1 MRHNLLLGVAL
12 AAFVLPAAAS
22 AQETT
27 STIRG
32 SVMANGAPVG
42 DARVKI
48 TNSATGTVRDLTT
61 DSAGTFNAP
70 GLPIGGPYTVE
81 VSSPQGN
88 TQVTDVF
95 TVAGQPF
102 LLPVEL
108 AATTGSDAAGPDI
121 VVTASRV
128 RGAGL
133 TASGPTTVLN
143 ANDISKVASV
153 NRDIRDLMR
162 RDPFAT
168 LDTSST
174 NGRQVTFAGQN
185 PRFNRFTIDGVPIT
199 DSFGLN
205 PDALPSRRGPVPLD
219 SIGQFETKV
228 APYDIREGFFQGG
241 VINAV
246 LRSGTNK
253 FQGTGFYTQS
263 SDGLTGNKTRPYL
276 TNTTGNIVQPK
287 FKSEDFGAEL
297 SGPIIKDKVFF
308 MIAGER
314 VRAATPLPYGT
325 VDDNAGAPVT
335 GLTSATVNN
344 IIATA
349 KSRYGYDAGGIV
361 RNNGDS
367 DDRLVG
373 KLSANLSNTQ
383 RLTVTGIYTKD
394 SLIVPTS
401 TASNTLSLSS
411 NAYTKPNEVYA
422 GVGQLNSDWSSNFS
436 TEVRGMYKHYSSG
449 QIPLLGRSA
458 QLAVCTAP
466 TSDRSNNG
474 VSTATTNSTSCAA
487 GVSSVQIGAGG
498 PSQTNILRVTTYG
511 GSFLANLRAGN
522 HNFRLLTEYQ
532 HNATFNAFVNPSA
545 GTYYFDSIAD
555 FNAGNAQSFSYNN
568 APSLNPN
575 DAAANFSYSTYTFGL
590 QDDWKITS
598 NLNVSAGLRY
608 DLFGADSRPA
618 VNPVF
623 VNRYGYSNASF
634 ISGRGLF
641 QPRFSF
647 DYRPVRHVSVR
658 GGVAIFGA
666 GSPDVYVGNSFSN
679 TGVLNTS
686 ISARQTDGGIYQL
699 NNITNAAGATILQNV
714 NINNIPPAANTALQT
729 AAGGL
734 TSNPNNLTSLNALA
748 PNFKLPSQL
757 RSTLSINYD
766 GPLGPLGGGW
776 NLGVDGLYSKVRNQ
790 VIVTDIR
797 SVVNGTTTPDGRPR
811 YSSIITSN
819 PTDSGADYLLTNTN
833 KGVGYVGVVH
843 ARKDF
848 DFGLGIGGSYTYQW
862 VKDAGG
868 LTSSQ
873 ASSIYG
879 NGGALDPN
887 FGAYGHSNDEVRSSF
902 KYNVSFE
909 HAFFGDYKTRFDLFG
924 ETRSGSP
931 FSYTFQDNTT
941 RGQTGNVFGTVSTN
955 SRYLFYVPTV
965 NDTKV
970 VYADAATQ
978 TAVEALI
985 NGSGLK
991 DYRGKIAPRNAFRS
1005 KWFTKIDLHLEQQ
1018 IPTFLGKS
1026 RVSVFADIENVLNL
1040 VNSDWGQQLRANFPY
1055 TKSVVRVTCVAGAAG
1070 PCAQYRY
1077 SNYDPNTTVND
1088 QLVTANGSSLYSIRL
1103 GARFSF

>member
-1 MRHNLLLGVAL
+1 MRHNLLLGAAVAAL
-12 AAFVLPAAAS
+12 IIPAAAS

-32 SVMANGAPVG
+32 TVTASGAPVAG
-42 DARVKI
+42 AKVSI

-61 DSAGTFNAP
+61 DAAGTFNAP
-70 GLPIGGPYTVE
+70 GLPIGGPYTVG
-81 VSSPQGN
+81 VTSAQGN
-88 TQVTDVF
+88 SEVTDVF

-102 LLPVEL
+102 LLPVEVG
-108 AATTGSDAAGPDI
+108 ASEGPDI

-128 RGAGL
+128 RGAGT
-133 TASGPTTVLN
+133 TASGPTTVLT

-246 LRSGTNK
+246 LRSGTNS

-263 SDGLTGNKTRPYL
+263 SDGLTGNRTRPYL
-276 TNTTGNIVQPK
+276 TNTTGKITQPK
-287 FKSEDFGAEL
+287 FKSEDYGAEL
-297 SGPIIKDKVFF
+297 SGPIIKDKLFF

-314 VRAATPLPYGT
+314 VRAAVPLPYGT
-325 VDDNAGAPVT
+325 VDDNAGQPVN
-335 GLTSATVNN
+335 GLTSATVNS
-344 IIATA
+344 IVATA

-361 RNNGDS
+361 RTNGDK

-394 SLIVPTS
+394 ALIVPTT
-401 TASNTLSLSS
+401 TATNALSLAS

-422 GVGQLNSDWSSNFS
+422 GVGQLNSDWGSNLS
-436 TEVRGMYKHYSSG
+436 TEVRGLYKRYTSG
-449 QIPLLGRSA
+449 QVPLTGRSA
-458 QLAVCTAP
+458 QFAVCTAP

-474 VSTATTNSTSCAA
+474 TSVSTTNSTTCAS
-487 GVSSVQIGAGG
+487 GVPQVQIGAGG

-511 GSFLANLRAGN
+511 GSFLANLRAGD
-522 HNFRLLTEYQ
+522 HNLRLLTEYQ
-532 HNATFNAFVNPSA
+532 HNSTFNAFVNPSA

-590 QDDWKITS
+590 QDDWKVTS

-608 DLFGADSRPA
+608 DLFGSDSRPT

-623 VNRYGYSNASF
+623 FSRYGFSNASF

-666 GSPDVYVGNSFSN
+666 GSPDVYSGNSFSN
-679 TGVLNTS
+679 TGIANVTV
-686 ISARQTDGGIYQL
+686 SARQTDGGIYQL
-699 NNITNAAGATILQNV
+699 NNVTNASGAAILRNV
-714 NINNIPPAANTALQT
+714 NINTVPAAANTALQSAT
-729 AAGGL
+729 Q
-734 TSNPNNLTSLNALA
+734 NNLTSINALA

-766 GPLGPLGGGW
+766 GPLGPLGDGW
-776 NLGVDGLYSKVRNQ
+776 NFGVDGLYSKVRNQ

-797 SVVNGTTTPDGRPR
+797 SVANGTLTPDGRPR
-811 YSSIITSN
+811 YSSVITSN
-819 PTDSGADYLLTNTN
+819 PSDTNADYLLTNTT
-833 KGVGYVGVVH
+833 KGVGYVGVIH

-879 NGGALDPN
+879 NGAALDPN

-909 HAFFGDYKTRFDLFG
+909 HAFIGDYKTRLDLFG

-931 FSYTFQDNTT
+931 YSYTFQDNTT
-941 RGQTGNVFGTVSTN
+941 RSQAGNVFGTVSTN
-955 SRYLFYVPTV
+955 ARYLFYVPTV
-965 NDTKV
+965 NDAKV
-970 VYADAATQ
+970 VYANAATQ
-978 TAVEALI
+978 SAVEALI
-985 NGSGLK
+985 TSTGLK
-991 DYRGKIAPRNAFRS
+991 NYRGQIAPRNGFRS

-1018 IPTFLGKS
+1018 IPTFIGKS
-1026 RVSVFADIENVLNL
+1026 RVSVFADIENALNL
-1040 VNSDWGQQLRANFPY
+1040 INSDWGQQLRANFPY
-1055 TKSVVRVTCVAGAAG
+1055 SKAVVRVSCIAGAAG
-1070 PCAQYRY
+1070 PCSQYQY
-1077 SNYDPNTTVND
+1077 SNYDPNTVVND
-1088 QLVTANGSSLYSIRL
+1088 QLVTANGSSLYSVRL